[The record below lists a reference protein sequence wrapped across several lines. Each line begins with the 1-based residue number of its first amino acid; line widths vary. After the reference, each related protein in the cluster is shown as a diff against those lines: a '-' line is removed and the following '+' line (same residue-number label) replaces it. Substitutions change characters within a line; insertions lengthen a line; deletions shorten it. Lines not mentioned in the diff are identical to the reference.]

1 MTKAEVRQQLEERNM
16 EEVLELIEDAENGDL
31 KELEL
36 AASLGLLRD
45 ETLNNAVLKVLQDE
59 GVTIIY
65 VEDEE

>member
-45 ETLNNAVLKVLQDE
+45 ETLNDAVLKVLQDE

>member
-16 EEVLELIEDAENGDL
+16 EEVLELIEDAENGEL

-45 ETLNNAVLKVLQDE
+45 ETLNDAVLKVLQDE

>member
-16 EEVLELIEDAENGDL
+16 EEVLELIEDAESGDL

-45 ETLNNAVLKVLQDE
+45 ETLNDAVLKVLQDE

>member
-45 ETLNNAVLKVLQDE
+45 ETLNDAVLNVLQDE

>member
-1 MTKAEVRQQLEERNM
+1 MTKAEVRQQLEKRNM

-45 ETLNNAVLKVLQDE
+45 ETLNDAVLKVLQDE

>member
-45 ETLNNAVLKVLQDE
+45 EKLNDAVLKVLQDE